1 MPTINQLSAVSSLSG
16 SDLLPIYSAQNG
28 DARKASLNTLLDWI
42 EATWKSPDMTRVTA
56 SPSVNGTTIA
66 LPTTASSI
74 FLLVTPTAGFASLA
88 ITLPLSTSLAD
99 GQIVTIYT
107 TQSVG
112 ALTLNLNGATA
123 ALGAPVALAANSSF
137 TLRYDATSNSWY
149 AIARAGSELSNA
161 ATFTATLNG
170 STNNPTTPVTASC
183 TYTLTGK
190 TLTLCISMESVT
202 TTGASGN
209 IFFTTDL
216 PAALRPAARSVG
228 TAATS
233 FSTAPHN
240 GVFADFLT
248 NGQIA
253 LMQNKNGAAV
263 EAVTH
268 SAGAGRLFIVTGS
281 YIIA

>member
-1 MPTINQLSAVSSLSG
+1 MPTINQLSAVTSLSV
-16 SDLLPIYSAQNG
+16 SDLLPVYSSQNG
-28 DARKASLNTLLDWI
+28 DARKASLGVLLDWI
-42 EATWKSPDMTRVTA
+42 EASWKSPDMTRVTA

-99 GQIVTIYT
+99 GQIVTVYT

-123 ALGAPVALAANSSF
+123 ALGTPVALAANSSF
-137 TLRYDATSNSWY
+137 TLRYDATSKSWY

-202 TTGASGN
+202 TTGAAGN
-209 IFFTTDL
+209 VFFTTDL

-228 TAATS
+228 AAAVGN
-233 FSTAPHN
+233 STAQHN